1 MTIDEAIKTNQE
13 ILRSDR
19 LLHWPE
25 AQDTVT
31 FDIEALKQIK
41 EARKWNL
48 IISEP
53 RLPGE
58 TEEKEKQPLG
68 RKQKPS

>member
-1 MTIDEAIKTNQE
+1 MTIDEGIKTCE
-13 ILRSDR
+13 EVLGSDR
-19 LLHWPE
+19 LKHWPQAEAAISLGIE
-25 AQDTVT
+25 AQ
-31 FDIEALKQIK
+31 KQVK
-41 EARKWNL
+41 EAREYNL